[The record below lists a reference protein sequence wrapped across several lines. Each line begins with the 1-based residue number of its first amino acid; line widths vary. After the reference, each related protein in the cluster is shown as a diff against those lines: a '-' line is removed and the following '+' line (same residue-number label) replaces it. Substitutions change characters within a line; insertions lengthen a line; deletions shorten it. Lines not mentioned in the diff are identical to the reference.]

1 MSDITIN
8 NLPTSVADQIQEIE
22 DHSDGFI
29 NRARVIFKN
38 GLWLSIIMGR
48 PGGIMGL
55 NPTYG
60 LEIAIVQ
67 PDPEKEGDWF
77 FRNDLYL
84 EEDSS
89 DQVIGHCDR
98 EKVEKYMGIVAFA
111 EPVKEKPKSPWD
123 IEDEPEEAETP
134 RLN

>member
-1 MSDITIN
+1 MTDIITIN
-8 NLPTSVADQIQEIE
+8 NLPAAVADQIQEIE
-22 DHSDGFI
+22 DQSDEFI

-60 LEIAIVQ
+60 VEIAAGQ
-67 PDPEKEGDWF
+67 EDPKHDGHWF
-77 FRNDLYL
+77 FRHDLYL
-84 EEDSS
+84 EEDSG
-89 DQVIGHCDR
+89 DQVIGYCDR
-98 EKVEKYMGIVAFA
+98 EKVEKYMQIVAFA
-111 EPVKEKPKSPWD
+111 QKVDCAPKSPWE
-123 IEDEPEEAETP
+123 IHDEEEAETP